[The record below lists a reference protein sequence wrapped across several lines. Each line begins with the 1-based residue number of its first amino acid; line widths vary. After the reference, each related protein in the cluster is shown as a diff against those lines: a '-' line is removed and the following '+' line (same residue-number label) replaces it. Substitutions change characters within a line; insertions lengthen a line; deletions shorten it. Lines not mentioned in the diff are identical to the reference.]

1 MEWKWAA
8 EEGGRHGGGQKRWKD
23 RERGQSWKR
32 GWRARAPTSDRKR
45 NPALI
50 RPLPLV
56 NWTRQLSCQVINSL
70 RKFSALSQAGLN
82 TAIWID
88 KQSPVCTKCLLDSFV
103 SQHPLP
109 PLDNTPA
116 QLTPRFSSSLFS
128 WPPFSLSLLLVHPL
142 SFLTSLTFTHWSLC
156 HFLNNDPGAEGT
168 TAYLYFIT
176 VSPSPAGLGDQA
188 VQGRESGGK
197 RQKHW
202 KRDGERGVVWGGCPR
217 RWGRWWPR
225 QHQEWQKHRCHHQL
239 NPANGNLSKHTKLS
253 LL

>member
-1 MEWKWAA
+1 M
-8 EEGGRHGGGQKRWKD
+8 RGGQQRWRD
-23 RERGQSWKR
+23 RERSQSWKR
-32 GWRARAPTSDRKR
+32 GWRARAPSSDRKR

-116 QLTPRFSSSLFS
+116 QLSPPLLPPPLLLPFFPECRSHSLSPLPLSSSRSLLPHLS
-128 WPPFSLSLLLVHPL
+128 HVHSLESLSL
-142 SFLTSLTFTHWSLC
+142 F
-156 HFLNNDPGAEGT
+156 
-168 TAYLYFIT
+168 
-176 VSPSPAGLGDQA
+176 
-188 VQGRESGGK
+188 K
-197 RQKHW
+197 
-202 KRDGERGVVWGGCPR
+202 
-217 RWGRWWPR
+217 
-225 QHQEWQKHRCHHQL
+225 
-239 NPANGNLSKHTKLS
+239 
-253 LL
+253 

>member
-1 MEWKWAA
+1 MEGKWGTM
-8 EEGGRHGGGQKRWKD
+8 ESGKNGGGQQGWK
-23 RERGQSWKR
+23 ERGHSWKR
-32 GWRARAPTSDRKR
+32 GWRVRAPSSDRKR

-116 QLTPRFSSSLFS
+116 QPNPLLASFP
-128 WPPFSLSLLLVHPL
+128 SLLSRVWFPL
-142 SFLTSLTFTHWSLC
+142 SSPSFLTSLTSTHWSLC
-156 HFLNNDPGAEGT
+156 HFLNNDPRAEGT

-176 VSPSPAGLGDQA
+176 VSPSPAGLHDHA
-188 VQGRESGGK
+188 V
-197 RQKHW
+197 
-202 KRDGERGVVWGGCPR
+202 
-217 RWGRWWPR
+217 
-225 QHQEWQKHRCHHQL
+225 
-239 NPANGNLSKHTKLS
+239 
-253 LL
+253 

>member
-1 MEWKWAA
+1 MRRCGRR
-8 EEGGRHGGGQKRWKD
+8 GGA
-23 RERGQSWKR
+23 RGDGSQKR
-32 GWRARAPTSDRKR
+32 GWRATAPSSDRKR

-116 QLTPRFSSSLFS
+116 QLSLP
-128 WPPFSLSLLLVHPL
+128 PPFLSLSPLTPSSPL
-142 SFLTSLTFTHWSLC
+142 SRSLT
-156 HFLNNDPGAEGT
+156 G
-168 TAYLYFIT
+168 
-176 VSPSPAGLGDQA
+176 VS
-188 VQGRESGGK
+188 V
-197 RQKHW
+197 
-202 KRDGERGVVWGGCPR
+202 
-217 RWGRWWPR
+217 
-225 QHQEWQKHRCHHQL
+225 
-239 NPANGNLSKHTKLS
+239 TF
-253 LL
+253 

>member
-1 MEWKWAA
+1 M
-8 EEGGRHGGGQKRWKD
+8 
-23 RERGQSWKR
+23 
-32 GWRARAPTSDRKR
+32 
-45 NPALI
+45 
-50 RPLPLV
+50 V

-116 QLTPRFSSSLFS
+116 QPGPPTSSPCLSSSL
-128 WPPFSLSLLLVHPL
+128 PPLLSVVLTLSSPTFLLHPP

-168 TAYLYFIT
+168 TAYLYFIM
-176 VSPSPAGLGDQA
+176 VRPSPADLADQA
-188 VQGRESGGK
+188 V
-197 RQKHW
+197 
-202 KRDGERGVVWGGCPR
+202 
-217 RWGRWWPR
+217 
-225 QHQEWQKHRCHHQL
+225 
-239 NPANGNLSKHTKLS
+239 
-253 LL
+253 